1 VALLTGPSTGELA
14 ARVSGPERTVVHTHV
29 LPARDAEPGRT
40 AVPLLDGVSTRLA
53 ARGVTELW
61 SHQAAAI
68 DLLRA
73 GRHVVVATST
83 ASGKSLCYQVPIVE
97 AALSGTRETAL
108 LLTPT
113 KALAHDQLASLQ
125 SWLVPDLV
133 AAAYDGDTTPD
144 ERAWARRSASVI
156 VTNPDMLHAGI
167 LPYHARWATF
177 LMRLRYVVVDELH
190 VLRGVFGSHV
200 ALLLRRLR
208 RLCER
213 YGSTPTFCFTSAT
226 IGEPGTLAA
235 NLSGLDVVVVD
246 DDGSPRPERRLE
258 LVERPVIDLVSGAR
272 RSAHEETARVLAELV
287 ADGAQVLAFTRSRRA
302 AELVA
307 LRARLH
313 LETLAPARASSV
325 AAYRGGFLAEER
337 RALEQALASGELRGV
352 ATTSA
357 LELGIDLS
365 GLDAVVIDGFPGTVA
380 SMWQQAGRAGRRADG
395 RVARAV
401 VVAGD
406 DQLDAW
412 FCRHPEQ
419 LLSRPPEPAV
429 VNPDN
434 PYVVRPQMAC
444 AAYEQPLAPDDA
456 SWFGDGVDDAAC
468 DLVRADLLRPR
479 QGQLF
484 WAIREPP
491 FPSVSLRSSSVGEV
505 ELRDTDDRLV
515 GTIDEARLWQ
525 AAHPGALYLH
535 QGRQYRVRDVDAR
548 AGLVRLELD
557 DAPEFTQTRS
567 DTQVDLGAP
576 ERVAR
581 VGGIAVHLGPVEVR
595 SRVVSYQRRAAGSGE
610 VLEVVELDVPE
621 QRLETRA
628 CWYTVA
634 PSFLPPAERWAT
646 WRSGRRP
653 VDERAAT
660 RVRLLGAV
668 HAAEHALIGMLPLF
682 AICDRWDVGGV
693 STADHPATG
702 APTIVVYDGYLGG
715 AGIADL
721 AFAVAAEH
729 LVAARD
735 LVDACGCE
743 AGCPSCVQSP
753 KCGNGNESLDKAAAV
768 ALLEQADEP
777 F

>member
-1 VALLTGPSTGELA
+1 VALLTGPSTGELV
-14 ARVSGPERTVVHTHV
+14 ARTGGPERTVVHTHV
-29 LPARDAEPGRT
+29 LPARAAAPGRT
-40 AVPLLDGVSTRLA
+40 AVPLLDGVTTLLA
-53 ARGVTELW
+53 TRGVDQLW
-61 SHQAAAI
+61 SHQAEAI

-97 AALSGTRETAL
+97 AALAGTRETAL
-108 LLTPT
+108 LLAPT
-113 KALAHDQLASLQ
+113 KALAHDQLAALR

-213 YGSTPTFCFTSAT
+213 YGSSPTFCFTSAT
-226 IGEPGTLAA
+226 IGEPGALATS
-235 NLSGLDVVVVD
+235 LSGLEVVVID

-258 LVERPVIDLVSGAR
+258 LVQRAVVDPVSGTR

-287 ADGAQVLAFTRSRRA
+287 ADGA
-302 AELVA
+302 
-307 LRARLH
+307 H
-313 LETLAPARASSV
+313 APALAGSV

-337 RALEQALASGELRGV
+337 RALEQGLASGELRGV

-357 LELGIDLS
+357 LELGIDVR
-365 GLDAVVIDGFPGTVA
+365 GLDAVVIDGFPGTIA
-380 SMWQQAGRAGRRADG
+380 SMWQQAGRAGRIADG
-395 RVARAV
+395 RIARAV

-419 LLSRPPEPAV
+419 LVTRPPEPAV
-429 VNPDN
+429 VNPEN

-444 AAYEQPLAPDDA
+444 AAYEQPLAPADA

-484 WAIREPP
+484 WAVREPP
-491 FPSVSLRSSSVGEV
+491 FPSVNLRSGSTGEV
-505 ELRDTDDRLV
+505 ELRDADDRLV

-525 AAHPGALYLH
+525 VAHPGALYLH
-535 QGRQYRVRDVDAR
+535 QGRQYRVREVDAT
-548 AGLVRLELD
+548 AGVVRLDPHDE
-557 DAPEFTQTRS
+557 PEFTQTRS
-567 DTQVDLGAP
+567 DTQVDLGTP

-581 VGGIAVHLGPVEVR
+581 VGGISVHLGAVEVR

-634 PSFLPPAERWAT
+634 PSFLPPPDRWAS
-646 WRSGRRP
+646 WRSRRR
-653 VDERAAT
+653 VDDRAAT

-693 STADHPATG
+693 SMADHPTTG

-721 AFAVAAEH
+721 AFDVAAQH
-729 LVAARD
+729 LFAARD
-735 LVDACGCE
+735 LVDACGCD

-753 KCGNGNESLDKAAAV
+753 KCGNGNEFLDKAAAV